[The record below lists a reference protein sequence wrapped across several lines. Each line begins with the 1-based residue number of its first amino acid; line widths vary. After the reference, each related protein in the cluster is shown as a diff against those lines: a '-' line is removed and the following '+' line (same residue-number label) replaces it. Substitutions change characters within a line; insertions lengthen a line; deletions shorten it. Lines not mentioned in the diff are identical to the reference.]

1 MRRIPH
7 RSCIIPGGAERAEN
21 GIHGSAH
28 LAGSPSRACGAPG
41 MTPKQLT
48 RRGALGSLLAIVATP
63 ALAHPPMVLSPDS
76 TKAIEGEA
84 RAFYRALRAAVA
96 AKDAAAL
103 RGMYADSFHHTH
115 TSARTDGKDARIVSL
130 LAGDATVELL
140 ADIPSMT
147 ISIHAGG
154 WAAAV
159 RGVTPIRAADGKTY
173 AVHWLQMLARRGDEA
188 WQLVASQATR
198 GAETA
203 P

>member
-1 MRRIPH
+1 M
-7 RSCIIPGGAERAEN
+7 
-21 GIHGSAH
+21 
-28 LAGSPSRACGAPG
+28 
-41 MTPKQLT
+41 T
-48 RRGALGSLLAIVATP
+48 RRLALLGSLFASP

-76 TKAIEGEA
+76 TRAIEGEA

-103 RGMYADSFHHTH
+103 RGMYADPFTHTH
-115 TSARTDGKDARIVSL
+115 TSARMDGKDARIVSL
-130 LAGDATVELL
+130 LAGDATVEML
-140 ADIPSMT
+140 ADISSMT
-147 ISIHAGG
+147 VSIHAGG

-159 RGVTPIRAADGKTY
+159 RGVTPIKAADGKTY

-188 WQLVASQATR
+188 FQLVASQATR